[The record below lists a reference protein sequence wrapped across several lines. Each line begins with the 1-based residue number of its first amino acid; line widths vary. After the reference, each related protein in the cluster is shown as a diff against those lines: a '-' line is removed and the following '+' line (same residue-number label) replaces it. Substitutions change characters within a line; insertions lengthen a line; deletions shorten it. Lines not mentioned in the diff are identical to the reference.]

1 MRDSICAGALGWVGS
16 SYELRFCSLVIKKG
30 CDNNIY
36 DIPFSHRI
44 IKVFLDNCF
53 SRSYERQIVRIGIS
67 FHAKANGTVSM
78 EEKKNEI
85 TGGDLCSV
93 FYERYFNDKSPVEI
107 YEIFIN
113 KDQDLFKKY
122 DLMVF
127 NSKTGNNILDYLTK
141 EYCLDKIPE
150 RYPENLLKE
159 QEKEAKKKAI
169 KLFNVSDI
177 KIAFDEDGFCSLK
190 YNDEETTSLNYTN
203 SANNE
208 FLVVYDRGMRPEN
221 NNLFLIK
228 NNEKL
233 IYRIPIKE
241 IHDLYL
247 SNDGEILALLY
258 QNEKHFLAHIDIN
271 GKVLETA
278 RESEFCYFCLDELEG
293 LLSMKLNSLEALKS
307 ILNRGSEDWC
317 MSIESQAKEKYKF

>member
-1 MRDSICAGALGWVGS
+1 
-16 SYELRFCSLVIKKG
+16 
-30 CDNNIY
+30 
-36 DIPFSHRI
+36 
-44 IKVFLDNCF
+44 
-53 SRSYERQIVRIGIS
+53 
-67 FHAKANGTVSM
+67 
-78 EEKKNEI
+78 
-85 TGGDLCSV
+85 
-93 FYERYFNDKSPVEI
+93 
-107 YEIFIN
+107 
-113 KDQDLFKKY
+113 
-122 DLMVF
+122 
-127 NSKTGNNILDYLTK
+127 
-141 EYCLDKIPE
+141 
-150 RYPENLLKE
+150 
-159 QEKEAKKKAI
+159 
-169 KLFNVSDI
+169 
-177 KIAFDEDGFCSLK
+177 LK